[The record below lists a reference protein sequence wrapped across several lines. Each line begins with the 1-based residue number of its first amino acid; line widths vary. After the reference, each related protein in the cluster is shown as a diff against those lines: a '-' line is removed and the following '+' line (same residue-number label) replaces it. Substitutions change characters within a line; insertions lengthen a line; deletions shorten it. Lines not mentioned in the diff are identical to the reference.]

1 MCILCGHNAKKAGYH
16 LSLHY
21 TCTLH
26 LDQALSHYE
35 QEGLNATVLPTHS
48 NMKIN
53 ILL

>member
-1 MCILCGHNAKKAGYH
+1 MYILCGHNTKKAGHH

-21 TCTLH
+21 TSTLH
-26 LDQALSHYE
+26 LDQALSHYG
-35 QEGLNATVLPTHS
+35 QGLNATVLPTHS